1 MRANQVHIQYVELNN
16 RVSTAKKKKKAEKYE
31 QIEELH
37 QVWKQTSV
45 FLVVIR

>member
-16 RVSTAKKKKKAEKYE
+16 RVSTAKKKKAEKYE